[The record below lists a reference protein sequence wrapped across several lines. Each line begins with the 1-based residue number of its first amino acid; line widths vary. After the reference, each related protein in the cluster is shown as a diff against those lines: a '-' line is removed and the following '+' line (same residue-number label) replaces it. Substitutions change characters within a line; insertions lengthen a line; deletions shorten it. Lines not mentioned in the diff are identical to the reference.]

1 MAVRQIDCYGF
12 ETTSEYFKLKKLDA
26 HLVKIK
32 DGVMYMCFGDEPL
45 RPIHRIDKDGDGS
58 LRVMW
63 SYGAWAEAD
72 RLAYVPIN
80 ETMNL
85 TLKED

>member
-1 MAVRQIDCYGF
+1 MAVKQIDFYGF
-12 ETTSEYFKLKKLDA
+12 ETTSEFFKIKKLDT
-26 HLVKIK
+26 HLVKMK
-32 DGVMYMCFGDEPL
+32 DGVLYMCFGDQPK
-45 RPIHRIDKDGDGS
+45 RPIHRIDKDADGS

-80 ETMNL
+80 ETLNI
-85 TLKED
+85 KE